1 MRGRDFDLTDR
12 CALVKLSPEVNTC
25 DFICG
30 DNGIDAFFRH
40 SYHLYEQELLTKT
53 YAFVTDDA
61 DCCIVCIFTVSNDS
75 VKAGMLPSRFR
86 NRLQR
91 RIPNPKRMRNYPA
104 VLIGQMGVDRR
115 FRGFN
120 VGTQVLDYIKD
131 WFTHPANKTGCRFLI
146 VDALNEEKVIDFYRR
161 NGFNLVYDSEDEEKE
176 AFLIDRGQHLRQR
189 FMCCDLLRY

>member
-12 CALVKLSPEVNTC
+12 CALVKLSPEVNTR

-30 DNGIDAFFRH
+30 DNEIDAFFRH

-61 DCCIVCIFTVSNDS
+61 DCYIVCIFTVSNDS

-91 RIPNPKRMRNYPA
+91 RIPNPKRMRSYPA

-146 VDALNEEKVIDFYRR
+146 VDALNEDKVIEFYRK

-176 AFLIDRGQHLRQR
+176 AFMIDPEQYLRQR
-189 FMCCDLLRY
+189 FMCCDLLR